1 MFFLLTIAF
10 LLFHSFK
17 DSRRTQAIEK
27 FLTGLASQKLVLWI
41 PILWLTIAYG
51 LLFLSDHQLGS
62 LASYRGRLLPIFLW
76 LAVLAV
82 QFLLSAIYIQG
93 INPEVS
99 RDHRSMLRA
108 SLVIFILFG
117 LLTLGIRLTRI
128 GLTPDEVY
136 WQGPGTPILLQ
147 QVFLA
152 ILAGAF
158 FDLLIER
165 TNFGR
170 SARFDA
176 IVSVVLWGL
185 TCIIWLNQ
193 SADLTW
199 FSMKPTAPNYQSYP
213 FSDALVY
220 DHAAREYLIGK
231 PISSDFW
238 VKPLYAFFLTGLHV
252 FAGENYTLLT
262 SLQVI
267 FLAVIPVFAYLLIVR
282 LGSRTAGLIMALLL
296 MLREHN
302 ALMLSNVIQVSHVKL
317 LLSDVF
323 AMGLMVLLLW
333 AFFHWGE
340 KPGERRVMPLV
351 LGGILSL
358 LVLTRGHPI
367 FLLPFLLCAVYLG
380 PVPHFR
386 LRWEAVVLTFLGFL
400 IALLPWLWR
409 NYELTG
415 KLAFQFTDSPYSA
428 QISNLYS
435 STPRPLDPEDLP
447 PRYSGES
454 DSAYYDRLQKQAIRF
469 TLDHPDQVAEFIS
482 AHYFH
487 NLIFSYIYLPHS
499 FRIEGIKDY
508 VKTEPFWNFWQG
520 NLSTEGQVLFFINL
534 SMVALGFGYLWK
546 QHKHLTLVP
555 LFFGVGYNLSVSI
568 GRLSGWRLIL
578 PADWITL
585 IYYAA
590 GLTQFYHLLQAFVNR
605 EVSPTPQEHRTS
617 DIIHPLKRLPL
628 IGFTLFF
635 LTLSMALTKGH
646 ILFSQRY
653 PDKSVSQLKEDY
665 NKAANIIPSLIP
677 SSLLDDFLKTDGA
690 VIVYGQAQN
699 PSFLV
704 SDQEELKGV
713 WSVFYFW
720 PHYRPQ
726 PFSRVIFNLSGPK
739 SAGVVLPMES
749 PPSSFPDG
757 ADVIVIGCWAESGE
771 INALAVLIQGE
782 MPTHYLSEP
791 FPAPTCSVPAP

>member
-1 MFFLLTIAF
+1 M
-10 LLFHSFK
+10 
-17 DSRRTQAIEK
+17 
-27 FLTGLASQKLVLWI
+27 
-41 PILWLTIAYG
+41 LWLIIVYG
-51 LLFLSDHQLGS
+51 LLFSSDHQLGS
-62 LASYRGRLLPIFLW
+62 MASYRERSLPILLW

-82 QFLLSAIYIQG
+82 QFLLFAIYIRG
-93 INPEVS
+93 IDPGVFREQ
-99 RDHRSMLRA
+99 RSMLLA
-108 SLVIFILFG
+108 ALVILVLFG

-147 QVFLA
+147 QVVLA
-152 ILAGAF
+152 IVAGVF
-158 FDLLIER
+158 FDLFITR

-199 FSMKPTAPNYQSYP
+199 FSTKPTAPNYQSYP

-220 DHAAREYLIGK
+220 DHAARGYLIGK

-252 FAGENYTLLT
+252 LAGENYTLLT

-267 FLAVIPVFAYLLIVR
+267 FLALIPVFAYLLLVR
-282 LGSRTAGLIMALLL
+282 LGSRAAGLIMALLL
-296 MLREHN
+296 ILREHN
-302 ALMLSNVIQVSHVKL
+302 ALTLSNVIQVSHVKI
-317 LLSDVF
+317 LLSDVL

-367 FLLPFLLCAVYLG
+367 FLLPFLLCAVYLV

-386 LRWEAVVLTFLGFL
+386 LRWEAIVLTFSGFL
-400 IALLPWLWR
+400 IALLPWFWR

-415 KLAFQFTDSPYSA
+415 KLALQFTGSPYSA
-428 QISNLYS
+428 QISNLYN
-435 STPRPLDPEDLP
+435 STPRPLDPENLS

-454 DSAYYDRLQKQAIRF
+454 DSAYYERLQEQAIRF
-469 TLDHPDQVAEFIS
+469 TLDHPDQVAKFIS

-508 VKTEPFWNFWQG
+508 VKTEPFWNFWRG

-546 QHKHLTLVP
+546 QHKHLAFVP
-555 LFFGVGYNLSVSI
+555 LFLGVGYNLSVSI
-568 GRLSGWRLIL
+568 GRLSGWRFIL

-605 EVSPTPQEHRTS
+605 EAGLTHREHRTP
-617 DIIHPLKRLPL
+617 DVIDPLKRLPL

-635 LTLSMALTKGH
+635 LTISVALTKGH
-646 ILFSQRY
+646 VLFSQRY

-665 NKAANIIPSLIP
+665 NKAAKVIPSLIP
-677 SSLLDDFLKTDGA
+677 SSVLDDFFKADSA

-699 PSFLV
+699 PSFRM
-704 SDQEELKGV
+704 SNQEELEGV

-720 PHYRPQ
+720 PHHRPQ
-726 PFSRVIFNLSGPK
+726 PFPRVIFNLNGPK
-739 SAGVVLPMES
+739 TAGIVLPMES
-749 PPSSFPDG
+749 PPDSFPDG

-771 INALAVLIQGE
+771 INAVAVFIQGDP
-782 MPTHYLSEP
+782 PTHYLSEP
-791 FPAPTCSVPAP
+791 SPTLTCPRSAP